1 MVSNPPGTS
10 PEPAPTPSPGTDPDS
25 GSGSSPG
32 SRPAAGA
39 DPSGG
44 TAAGAYYQQTTIAV
58 SDGTLTAS
66 YLPTELTEGAWA
78 THEQHMAP
86 ASGLLT
92 AAVEQC
98 SGRDDLVTSRLS
110 FDILGV
116 IHRQPFDITARVVRP
131 GRTIE
136 LVQAEMTAQG
146 RTLVRVNAWR
156 LVRTDTADLAG
167 NDFPAIPGPESGE
180 RSAVTDYWGG
190 GFINSLQLLGL
201 PGGKP
206 GRGQAWLRGDHP
218 LIEGIAVSPLAHLI
232 RMTDSANG
240 MAVRADPRELLF
252 PNTDLTVHVF
262 REPSGEWLGLDVAVT
277 FGPSGV
283 GLTSSVLH
291 DVDGPFGTA
300 AQSLTLRRR

>member
-1 MVSNPPGTS
+1 MVSNSPGTS
-10 PEPAPTPSPGTDPDS
+10 PDPAPTDSSGPGAGSDS
-25 GSGSSPG
+25 GSA
-32 SRPAAGA
+32 PAAGA
-39 DPSGG
+39 DTSGES
-44 TAAGAYYQQTTIAV
+44 APGAYYQQTAV
-58 SDGTLTAS
+58 SVGEGSLTAS
-66 YLPTELTEGAWA
+66 YLPTALTEGAWA

-167 NDFPAIPGPESGE
+167 NDFPALPGPERSE

-190 GFINSLQLLGL
+190 GFINSLQLRGV

-206 GRGQAWLRGDHP
+206 GRGQAWLRSDHP
-218 LIEGIAVSPLAHLI
+218 LIDGIAVSPLAHLM